1 MIEPTLEQ
9 LIDNTTKNLCDK
21 IDKWCDKLA
30 ESRKS
35 CNKAIESI
43 KEEEKLLDK
52 IEELNK

>member
-9 LIDNTTKNLCDK
+9 LIDKTTKNLCDK

-35 CNKAIESI
+35 CDKAIESI
-43 KEEEKLLDK
+43 EEEEKLLDK
-52 IEELNK
+52 IEDLNK